1 MLYKE
6 VLHNSTLNVIFS
18 QLSTHPA
25 YKRQDSTFLSLRK
38 KKSKDIASLSQ
49 TVTPDETS
57 S

>member
-25 YKRQDSTFLSLRK
+25 YKRQDSTFLSLK
-38 KKSKDIASLSQ
+38 KKSKEIVSLSQ